1 MPFNDKHAGLLVQLV
16 RIWRGNYLG
25 KAGIACIGL
34 AALTLSPNVLLLLGA
49 LATGTSLHD
58 ALAQNN
64 PSFGQYLFALCCLGF
79 ATYFL
84 RSYTKHSHLPKKSAV
99 IAVRHQSFDGNTHP
113 LNDVDMPPSHHGS
126 LLLAVEI
133 DQTEFT
139 ANGQMQ
145 DPAGALQKQI
155 SLASQLKTHLSS
167 VKDATLAY
175 YGKAHIPLAFAA
187 GFSAQSDTPLLL
199 YELVRGTS
207 GWRQL
212 DELMPGQ
219 DLGVVVEDSGQLVR
233 DGIAAVRI
241 SISYEVAKAEV
252 DERLPRP
259 HADFHLRVRTPKID
273 IITSRHQVEA
283 IAEAFRSLIDRLR
296 NSPNAPSEI
305 HVFCSA
311 PMSVVFALGRRI
323 SPTLHPAI
331 FVHNYNIAS
340 TPRYAWG
347 VQLTGVPQPRALVA
361 ETQPA

>member
-1 MPFNDKHAGLLVQLV
+1 MPFSDKHAGLLMQLV

-34 AALTLSPNVLLLLGA
+34 ATLTLSPNVLLLAAA
-49 LATGTSLHD
+49 LLAGTPLRE

-64 PSFGQYLFALCCLGF
+64 ASLGQYLFAVCCLGF
-79 ATYFL
+79 AAYFL
-84 RSYTKHSHLPKKSAV
+84 RSYVKHGKPPTKSAV

-113 LNDVDMPPSHHGS
+113 LSDADMPSSHQGS

-139 ANGQMQ
+139 RNGQML
-145 DPAGALQKQI
+145 DPEAALRKQL

-207 GWRQL
+207 GWRQI
-212 DELMPGQ
+212 DELSAGD
-219 DLGVVVEDSGQLVR
+219 DLGVVVEDAGQLVR
-233 DGIAAVRI
+233 DGIAVIRI
-241 SISYEVAKAEV
+241 SVSYEVGKAEV
-252 DERLPRP
+252 DERLPQP
-259 HADFHLRVRTPKID
+259 YADFHLRVREPKID
-273 IITSRHQVEA
+273 IVTSRHQVET
-283 IAEAFRSLIDRLR
+283 IAEAFRSLVDRLR
-296 NSPNAPSEI
+296 NSPNAPSQI

-311 PMSVVFALGRRI
+311 PMSVVFSLGRRI

-331 FVHNYNIAS
+331 LVHNYNLAS
-340 TPRYAWG
+340 TPRYAWSI
-347 VQLTGVPQPRALVA
+347 QLTGVPEPRAAVA
-361 ETQPA
+361 ESQPA